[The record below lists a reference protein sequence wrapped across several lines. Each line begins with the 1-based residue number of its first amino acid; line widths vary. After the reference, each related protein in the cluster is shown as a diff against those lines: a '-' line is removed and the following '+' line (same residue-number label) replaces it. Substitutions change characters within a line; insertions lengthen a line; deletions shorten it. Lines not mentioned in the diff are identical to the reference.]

1 MQVNNAKVRNYS
13 ESSDMELELFVAEL
27 LQPSHSPPTSYKRDY
42 HTPLLS
48 VNIKIPNEGQSIQ
61 EWTK

>member
-1 MQVNNAKVRNYS
+1 
-13 ESSDMELELFVAEL
+13 MELELFVAEL